1 MDRVCMY
8 CCRVYGS
15 APGGPGSTHGICSG
29 CGGLSLD
36 VRDAIARVHGAL
48 ARAGA
53 RFQPGD
59 LVVAAPFALLS
70 ARGLARVLEAGVELD
85 GLDGL
90 ELVRASFRWAAEQPA
105 YAREVALRSGRE
117 LLPVVAVLEA
127 AVPPLEVPAWLGR

>member
-15 APGGPGSTHGICSG
+15 APGGPGPTHGICSG
-29 CGGLSLD
+29 CGELSQD
-36 VRDAIARVHGAL
+36 VRDAIARVHRAL
-48 ARAGA
+48 AAVGA
-53 RFQPGD
+53 RFLPGD

-70 ARGLARVLEAGVELD
+70 ARGLSRVLTTGAELE
-85 GLDGL
+85 GL

-117 LLPVVAVLEA
+117 LLPLVAALEA